1 MWSQPLEA
9 PPGFTARSVRP
20 RSWSGA
26 QLDQSGNVYQAA
38 DWRKVTSVNFI
49 FFCAWMILEGEYFN
63 DVPRAFCAGG
73 VNRTY
78 PGAARAMLWI
88 LPWKRLSKEIRHS
101 AVSED
106 LWCVRDLTYCT
117 KNWTSGHCSRQ
128 GSKNPK
134 LDSNNKYI
142 YTYCTYRS
150 RSYVRFIELNC
161 WSTDQ
166 SAVSGVFLVPYPF
179 LFLTDRCSLV
189 RAKLHPVLLL
199 VLDK

>member
-78 PGAARAMLWI
+78 PGAARAI
-88 LPWKRLSKEIRHS
+88 LSSSFGFFLGSACQKRSTIRQFPKICDAFVTWHIARRTGPRATAQDKVPKIQS
-101 AVSED
+101 LIA
-106 LWCVRDLTYCT
+106 T
-117 KNWTSGHCSRQ
+117 TSI
-128 GSKNPK
+128 
-134 LDSNNKYI
+134 YI
-142 YTYCTYRS
+142 YTVHIDPEAMWGS
-150 RSYVRFIELNC
+150 S
-161 WSTDQ
+161 S
-166 SAVSGVFLVPYPF
+166 
-179 LFLTDRCSLV
+179 
-189 RAKLHPVLLL
+189 
-199 VLDK
+199 